1 MNKATACA
9 VGWFWTVVFSPG
21 NIFSTLFRV
30 HQSYSCPIITTTC
43 PWRFSMKPRRLD
55 TYV

>member
-9 VGWFWTVVFSPG
+9 VGWSGTVVFSPG
-21 NIFSTLFRV
+21 NISRTLFPV
-30 HQSYSCPIITTTC
+30 HQSYSCPIIDTTC
-43 PWRFSMKPRRLD
+43 PWHFSMKPRRLD